1 MNKLKIKAI
10 IKEWIFCIIGCIL
23 IAIGVVFFLLPL
35 KISSGG
41 LTGVA
46 TAFYYLFNFKM
57 GYTILLLNI
66 PLFLLGF
73 FRIGKSFFLKTIFS
87 TWFLSYLMDLLENIN
102 ISLNIHDMLLASI
115 YGGIIIGI
123 GTSFIFLANS
133 STGGSELLI
142 NIILSFKKNASVSK
156 LLWIIDSVVVLFNLI
171 VFRQIDI
178 GLYSFIV
185 IYLNSKIVDLLAE
198 GLDFS
203 KVVYIISDN
212 NKEISNGIMHELNKG
227 VTGLYGRGMYE
238 DKDMMVLLCV
248 IRKRDVLELKRL
260 VSRIDNKAFMIVAD
274 STNVYGL
281 GFENEL

>member
-1 MNKLKIKAI
+1 MNNFKIKEI
-10 IKEWIFCIIGCIL
+10 IKEWMFCIVGCIL
-23 IAIGVVFFLLPL
+23 IAVGVVFFLLPL

-41 LTGVA
+41 LTGIA
-46 TAFYYLFNFKM
+46 TAFYYLFNLKI

-66 PLFLLGF
+66 PLFILGF

-87 TWFLSYLMDLLENIN
+87 TWFLSYIMDLLENIN

-171 VFRQIDI
+171 VFKQIDI

-212 NKEISNGIMHELNKG
+212 NKEISNSIMYELNKG
-227 VTGLYGRGMYE
+227 VTGLYGRGMY
-238 DKDMMVLLCV
+238 KNNDMMVLLCV
-248 IRKRDVLELKRL
+248 VRKRDILQLKKL
-260 VSRIDNKAFMIVAD
+260 VSRIDNKAFMIVGD

>member
-1 MNKLKIKAI
+1 MNNLKIKEI
-10 IKEWIFCIIGCIL
+10 IKQWMFCIIGCVL
-23 IAIGVVFFLLPL
+23 IAVGVVFFLLPL

-41 LTGVA
+41 LTGIA

-115 YGGIIIGI
+115 YGGIIIGV

>member
-1 MNKLKIKAI
+1 MNNLKIKEI
-10 IKEWIFCIIGCIL
+10 IKQWMFCIIGCVL
-23 IAIGVVFFLLPL
+23 IAVGVVFFLLPL

-41 LTGVA
+41 LTGIA

-115 YGGIIIGI
+115 YGGIIIGV

-156 LLWIIDSVVVLFNLI
+156 L
-171 VFRQIDI
+171 
-178 GLYSFIV
+178 
-185 IYLNSKIVDLLAE
+185 
-198 GLDFS
+198 
-203 KVVYIISDN
+203 
-212 NKEISNGIMHELNKG
+212 
-227 VTGLYGRGMYE
+227 
-238 DKDMMVLLCV
+238 
-248 IRKRDVLELKRL
+248 
-260 VSRIDNKAFMIVAD
+260 
-274 STNVYGL
+274 
-281 GFENEL
+281 

>member
-87 TWFLSYLMDLLENIN
+87 TWFLSYLMDLFENMN
-102 ISLNIHDMLLASI
+102 IYLNIHDMLLASI
-115 YGGIIIGI
+115 YGGIIIGV